1 MGQEIAA
8 TGWREEDFAI
18 FVARL
23 RAETDLVE
31 QWEAEGRFASGPPHC
46 GIELESCL
54 VDQAMRPAPLNT
66 AIIADIA
73 DALVVPE
80 LAQFN
85 IEFNSSPVPL
95 AHNGLARLETELE
108 GLRRH
113 ARDVAAAHGLHLV
126 QCGILPT
133 LRHGHLSLR
142 YMTPGNRYV
151 ALNEHVFRLRKG
163 RPISLAIDG
172 AEPLRFE
179 QADVMLEAGTTSCQF
194 HLTVPGDASV
204 HWYNAAKLASAPLVA
219 LAANSPALFGH
230 DLWAE
235 TRVPLFEQ
243 AVSVGD
249 WDYAERVTFGVRFL
263 ERHLSEVFLA
273 NRQRY
278 PVLLPMLS
286 DQPVEQ
292 LAHLRLHNGTIWR
305 WIRPIVGWN
314 ADGTPHLRLEQRVVP
329 AGPTIIDSIANA
341 AFFYGL
347 VAALATASTP
357 PDGRCQFFTARD
369 NFYTAARFG
378 LDARLRWDHRNDQPV
393 AMLILDH
400 FLPMADEGLQTLGV
414 SEAERRTY
422 LDLIAR
428 RVTSGQNGATWQRA
442 WRARHGG
449 SPADVLRA
457 YIERQDSGTPVDS
470 WSL

>member
-1 MGQEIAA
+1 
-8 TGWREEDFAI
+8 
-18 FVARL
+18 
-23 RAETDLVE
+23 
-31 QWEAEGRFASGPPHC
+31 
-46 GIELESCL
+46 
-54 VDQAMRPAPLNT
+54 
-66 AIIADIA
+66 
-73 DALVVPE
+73 
-80 LAQFN
+80 
-85 IEFNSSPVPL
+85 
-95 AHNGLARLETELE
+95 
-108 GLRRH
+108 
-113 ARDVAAAHGLHLV
+113 
-126 QCGILPT
+126 
-133 LRHGHLSLR
+133 
-142 YMTPGNRYV
+142 
-151 ALNEHVFRLRKG
+151 
-163 RPISLAIDG
+163 
-172 AEPLRFE
+172 
-179 QADVMLEAGTTSCQF
+179 
-194 HLTVPGDASV
+194 
-204 HWYNAAKLASAPLVA
+204 LVA

-400 FLPMADEGLQTLGV
+400 FLPMADEGL
-414 SEAERRTY
+414 
-422 LDLIAR
+422 
-428 RVTSGQNGATWQRA
+428 
-442 WRARHGG
+442 
-449 SPADVLRA
+449 
-457 YIERQDSGTPVDS
+457 
-470 WSL
+470 